1 MPTGV
6 QRRRKTRCERSTL
19 DTPPRRTKKPSRKLR
34 LLDGNEARNDGRNG
48 EKRSNRGS
56 LLSAQGGT
64 RTRTPHGAT
73 PSRWCVYQ
81 FHHLGL
87 FDSAGLQ
94 RFPHSEARVPRQRAP
109 GARFF
114 RLVPASGLT
123 GVTGIGAGWLSTA
136 SLTAPASPVS
146 VAGAAAGD
154 FPGVLGATFAGPSSP
169 PAATELC
176 SPTNDSPSE
185 VRKNKPAQT

>member
-64 RTRTPHGAT
+64 RTRTPCGAT

-87 FDSAGLQ
+87 GCILLSRPTSVNAKSARLHQ
-94 RFPHSEARVPRQRAP
+94 RSRRPV
-109 GARFF
+109 
-114 RLVPASGLT
+114 
-123 GVTGIGAGWLSTA
+123 LS
-136 SLTAPASPVS
+136 
-146 VAGAAAGD
+146 
-154 FPGVLGATFAGPSSP
+154 
-169 PAATELC
+169 
-176 SPTNDSPSE
+176 
-185 VRKNKPAQT
+185 